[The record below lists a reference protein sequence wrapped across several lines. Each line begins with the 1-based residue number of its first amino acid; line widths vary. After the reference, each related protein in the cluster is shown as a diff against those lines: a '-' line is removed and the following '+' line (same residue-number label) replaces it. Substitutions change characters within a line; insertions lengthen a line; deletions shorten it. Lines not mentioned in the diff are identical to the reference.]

1 MNLEALDLVVRTVAY
16 PVSAAICL
24 NQVEELFIDASYFA
38 RGLHRRDR
46 RRVSAEELRG
56 VEQKRI
62 AILVPAWHEAGVID
76 QMVERNVASIDYD
89 ASRYTFFIGTYP
101 NDPETTGCVEALA
114 RRFPNVR
121 PVQVPH
127 EGPTSKADC
136 LNAVHRA
143 ICEEE
148 RRLGGRYDILVLH
161 DSEDV
166 IHPLALRLYSRLIP
180 RYEFVQTP
188 VFSLELRARNAV
200 GGTYIDEFAEHHLKE
215 LRLREAMAGVVPS
228 AGVGTAFE
236 RAAFE
241 EVAAASGREPFD
253 PTSLTEDYE
262 IGVKFRLAGR
272 RVHFACA
279 TVEREAVSG
288 SRREIREDFIAT
300 RELFPDRFT
309 ASVRQRARWTLGI
322 TLQSWARTGWRG
334 PLPVLYSLW
343 RDRKGLGNALLIVA
357 AYALVLYVAAR
368 YALTRFAGAPA
379 SALCPPGSVLEA
391 LFLVN
396 LCGMIWRAAMKG
408 HFVYQLYGAT
418 QAFLSFPRAVLG
430 NFISVA
436 ATSRAVVTWLGHVM
450 AGRPLRWDKTTH
462 AFPTPAQLARRP
474 RLGEILVGRAVV
486 SQGDLD
492 TALQAQARCGLPLG
506 EVIEASGLATERE
519 VVSALA
525 EQHATSL
532 GALDLASIPPDLL
545 LRMTE
550 AEAEALGV
558 LPIARI
564 ADTGEVVLATSRPLS
579 EEALARAERLLG
591 APVHKRPAMER
602 QLRRARS
609 LAYRT
614 AAASAPA
621 RRPLGDRLV
630 AAGRLSRHEVDR
642 ALDQAAETGEMLGE
656 FLLRTGLTDERDI
669 SEAFAPDGLGYRS
682 VSAEEGDPAAVALLG
697 YSFCA
702 LHEVVPL
709 RTRAPDGAV
718 LLTCVRPLHR
728 VHERDA
734 AAALG
739 APVRLAL
746 APAVQVRVA
755 LAVAIRRAPAGA
767 AASLDDEELAV
778 LARKGM
784 CGDRTF
790 LLLEAQ
796 HHGVSPI
803 DRLAA
808 RGELSL
814 ATAAALRAEALHLPV
829 ARGEGAALHP
839 DLLPPALARRGVVV
853 EEASPGELLLAAAC
867 PTAELAREAAFLLP
881 GWRLGWLVS
890 DASRSPGEGIA
901 HA

>member
-1 MNLEALDLVVRTVAY
+1 MPRKGQPVGADTRSLGRRQTPRRALADVWVRLKGSIHVATLRTLRPRPIRDRPAPGVRARGGAGPADPDRLARRRARARIRAPGREPRVDRRLRGELRVVARERREPRSGRRPDAPVAGTLRAGPGARARPARVLRRPDHTRRRLACCRRPLDHLRRRPRHHGPGPSPPRVERPRRPLRASGRRRGPPGQGRDALRCPRRRLPGVRARAARRLVPRHRPGLLGSRRAGSDGRVAQPELLGQLRRRGRWRPLAPPRAVSRRPPRDGRPRHLLRGRGARSRPVTARVHRAPAALLDVPRVPPMNLEALDLVVRTVAY

-121 PVQVPH
+121 PVQVSH

-279 TVEREAVSG
+279 TVEREAVTG
-288 SRREIREDFIAT
+288 ARREIREDFIAT

-309 ASVRQRARWTLGI
+309 ASVRQRTRWILGI

-357 AYALVLYVAAR
+357 AYALVHYVAAR
-368 YALTRFAGAPA
+368 YALTLFAGAPA

-408 HFVYQLYGAT
+408 HFVYPLYGAT

-450 AGRPLRWDKTTH
+450 VGPPLRWDKTT
-462 AFPTPAQLARRP
+462 P
-474 RLGEILVGRAVV
+474 
-486 SQGDLD
+486 
-492 TALQAQARCGLPLG
+492 
-506 EVIEASGLATERE
+506 
-519 VVSALA
+519 
-525 EQHATSL
+525 
-532 GALDLASIPPDLL
+532 
-545 LRMTE
+545 
-550 AEAEALGV
+550 
-558 LPIARI
+558 
-564 ADTGEVVLATSRPLS
+564 
-579 EEALARAERLLG
+579 
-591 APVHKRPAMER
+591 
-602 QLRRARS
+602 
-609 LAYRT
+609 
-614 AAASAPA
+614 
-621 RRPLGDRLV
+621 
-630 AAGRLSRHEVDR
+630 
-642 ALDQAAETGEMLGE
+642 
-656 FLLRTGLTDERDI
+656 
-669 SEAFAPDGLGYRS
+669 
-682 VSAEEGDPAAVALLG
+682 
-697 YSFCA
+697 
-702 LHEVVPL
+702 
-709 RTRAPDGAV
+709 
-718 LLTCVRPLHR
+718 
-728 VHERDA
+728 
-734 AAALG
+734 
-739 APVRLAL
+739 
-746 APAVQVRVA
+746 
-755 LAVAIRRAPAGA
+755 
-767 AASLDDEELAV
+767 
-778 LARKGM
+778 
-784 CGDRTF
+784 
-790 LLLEAQ
+790 
-796 HHGVSPI
+796 
-803 DRLAA
+803 
-808 RGELSL
+808 
-814 ATAAALRAEALHLPV
+814 
-829 ARGEGAALHP
+829 
-839 DLLPPALARRGVVV
+839 
-853 EEASPGELLLAAAC
+853 
-867 PTAELAREAAFLLP
+867 
-881 GWRLGWLVS
+881 
-890 DASRSPGEGIA
+890 
-901 HA
+901 